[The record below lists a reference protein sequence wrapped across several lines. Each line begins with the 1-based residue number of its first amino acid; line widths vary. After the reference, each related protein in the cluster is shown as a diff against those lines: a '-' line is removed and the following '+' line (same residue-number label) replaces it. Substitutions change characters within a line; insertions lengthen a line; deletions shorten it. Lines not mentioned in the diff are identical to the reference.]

1 MPEEAE
7 EQIRRVL
14 EQLNAATDLTL
25 PTAGQ
30 VRSGSQFRL
39 AYRPRRNADASH
51 FGMLLAGL
59 YVLAL
64 MLWTTW
70 SGWPSIDLLTMVA
83 FAAVAGCVFARSISR
98 SFRS

>member
-1 MPEEAE
+1 MPEKAE
-7 EQIRRVL
+7 EQIRRAL

-25 PTAGQ
+25 PTAGL
-30 VRSGSQFRL
+30 VWSRSQFRL

-51 FGMLLAGL
+51 FGTLLAGL

-70 SGWPSIDLLTMVA
+70 SGWSSIGLFTMVT
-83 FAAVAGCVFARSISR
+83 FAAVAACVFAASISR